1 MPVFQLVIYRYPMI
15 YKIDYCIIGKPKD
28 KSYLFTWAGDDEDAA
43 YYALDWVK
51 AHDYSLLNVTQIH
64 LKER

>member
-1 MPVFQLVIYRYPMI
+1 MI
-15 YKIDYCIIGKPKD
+15 YKIDYCITGKPKD
-28 KSYLFTWAGDDEDAA
+28 NSYLFTWAGDDEDAA

-64 LKER
+64 LK

>member
-1 MPVFQLVIYRYPMI
+1 MI
-15 YKIDYCIIGKPKD
+15 YKIDYCIKDKPKD